1 MFFFFFLNY
10 IYMVWFRVWVLEVWF
25 GFFTVWF
32 FGFCVMTWFN
42 GMVEFLKILFNGE
55 MVILGIL

>member
-1 MFFFFFLNY
+1 
-10 IYMVWFRVWVLEVWF
+10 MVWFRVWVLEVWF
-25 GFFTVWF
+25 GFFRVWF
-32 FGFCVMTWFN
+32 FGFCVMAWFN